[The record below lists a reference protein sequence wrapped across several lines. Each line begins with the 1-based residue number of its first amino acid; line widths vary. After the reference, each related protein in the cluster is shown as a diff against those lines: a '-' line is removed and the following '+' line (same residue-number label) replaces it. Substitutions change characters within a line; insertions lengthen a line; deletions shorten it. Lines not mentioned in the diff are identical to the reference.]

1 MVYFLFFLATQSY
14 SSLTTCNNFILA
26 TRRHYN
32 SYVIDIIDWDTEKLI
47 NTVDS
52 YACKLRRPAGMI
64 AFTEYQDSHSDDSE
78 LSQCSSYY
86 LLVTDVAA
94 DSVNKYQFY

>member
-1 MVYFLFFLATQSY
+1 MLAIQSY

-32 SYVIDIIDWDTEKLI
+32 SYVIDIIDMDSGKLI

-52 YACKLRRPAGMI
+52 NACKLRRPAGMV
-64 AFTEYQDSHSDDSE
+64 AFTESQESSTNENH

-86 LLVTDVAA
+86 LLVTDVAS
-94 DSVNKYQFY
+94 DSVNKYRFY